1 MVLENLVAQDI
12 AEENNRRPFT
22 PPHANIRQSSNG
34 SPHARDPAQPA
45 LDKFLLSSD
54 DLDTLLQ
61 RHSFLAGYSRE
72 TLANNIDTILKL
84 ETTSLKLK
92 NLEKGKDI
100 ADKLTQ
106 NRDELETTFYPI
118 SAGKDNRLT
127 EIDPARFLPGL
138 ACLASKT
145 WLESRS
151 HISTKGHQ
159 AVSTYDMA
167 SVGLAGYVTNRGWVE
182 IHNPGS
188 SCMSLKMFS
197 INNCGASS
205 CKKSDELNGEE
216 FSDILELGEFKC
228 ALRALREAMHQVHP
242 WNLSISAVEG
252 FLLQSNFCSADL
264 DGLDKKASILTSFVD
279 YVLKENSNRW
289 RGRESFLTTPQLK
302 GVWES
307 FFGARPQSL
316 LKGAK
321 KQLGTNSKTSSTIPQ
336 GRKFD
341 PKLAHLYKE
350 DICVNFNLGRCIK
363 APGMCTTRNG
373 RLLRHICNHR
383 PDPTNPSIP
392 CGANHAA
399 CYNH

>member
-1 MVLENLVAQDI
+1 VAQDFE
-12 AEENNRRPFT
+12 EENNRRPV
-22 PPHANIRQSSNG
+22 PPSSNA
-34 SPHARDPAQPA
+34 PNPQPVKDPS
-45 LDKFLLSSD
+45 LSSTARYSLASED
-54 DLDTLLQ
+54 IDNLLLK
-61 RHSFLAGYSRE
+61 HSFLAGYSRE
-72 TLANNIDTILKL
+72 AITHNIDTILKL

-92 NLEKGKDI
+92 NLEKVKDI
-100 ADKLTQ
+100 ADRLTQ
-106 NRDELETTFYPI
+106 NRDELDSTFYPVG
-118 SAGKDNRLT
+118 AGRDNRLT
-127 EIDPARFLPGL
+127 VIDPARFLPGL
-138 ACLASKT
+138 GCLASKT

-151 HISTKGHQ
+151 AISTKGHK
-159 AVSTYDMA
+159 AISTYDMA
-167 SVGLAGYVTNRGWVE
+167 SVGLAGYVTNKGWVE
-182 IHNPGS
+182 IHNLGS

-205 CKKSDELNGEE
+205 CKKTDDSSSSDELA
-216 FSDILELGEFKC
+216 DIVELGEFKC

-242 WNLSISAVEG
+242 WNLSISAIEG
-252 FLLQSNFCSADL
+252 FLVQSNFCNSDL
-264 DGLDKKASILTSFVD
+264 EGLDKRASILTSFVD

-289 RGRESFLTTPQLK
+289 RGRESFITTPQLK

-321 KQLGTNSKTSSTIPQ
+321 KGSAPSPKSVLPGQV
-336 GRKFD
+336 RKFD

-363 APGMCTTRNG
+363 APGTCATRTG

-383 PDPTNPSIP
+383 PDPTNPTIP